1 MTPDTSTTAA
11 RSRPLSGR
19 LIPWLFMAPALF
31 FYIGFV
37 VYPMGR
43 SLVISLFE
51 WDGLSPNMT
60 FVGLENFRQLFFVD
74 EVARVALVNN
84 LLWTVGGV
92 VVPTAIGLALAV
104 ALDRDMPGKVILRTI
119 FYLPGVLPLIAVG
132 LMWAWMYNPNFGV
145 INSFLR
151 SVGLGAYT
159 AGWLSNFD
167 TAFISVFIT
176 FLWGAVGFPMILYL
190 AGLQGISREYYEA
203 ARVDGANGWHTFW
216 HVTLPGL
223 RETHIVVLSL
233 ALIGGFKVFDLVYT
247 MTYGGPGRSTQVLGT
262 WMYFQT
268 FQYYNAGYG
277 AAIAWVI
284 AAIVMIVAIP
294 YLRYQAKN

>member
-1 MTPDTSTTAA
+1 MTTETSTAA
-11 RSRPLSGR
+11 RSRPASGR
-19 LIPWLFMAPALF
+19 VIPWLFMAPALF
-31 FYIGFV
+31 FYVGFV

-74 EVARVALVNN
+74 EVARHALVNN
-84 LLWTVGGV
+84 LVWTIGGV
-92 VVPTAIGLALAV
+92 VVPTAIGLLLAV
-104 ALDRDMPGKVILRTI
+104 ALNRDMPGKNVLRTI

-151 SVGLGAYT
+151 SVGLGDYT

-167 TAFISVFIT
+167 TAFISVFVT
-176 FLWGAVGFPMILYL
+176 FVWGAVGFPMILYL

-203 ARVDGANGWHTFW
+203 ARVDGANSWHTFW

-223 RETHIVVLSL
+223 RESHIVVLSL

-284 AAIVMIVAIP
+284 AAIVMLVAIP